1 MMKKIYEEQDHLPV
15 SQTFIFHMASNDQ
28 EKIDLTHVK
37 EQICYEDQSLILT
50 GDHQIADLRLCIQN
64 PTYIVSMIDK
74 NLPGTE

>member
-37 EQICYEDQSLILT
+37 E
-50 GDHQIADLRLCIQN
+50 
-64 PTYIVSMIDK
+64 
-74 NLPGTE
+74 